1 MRFFLIH
8 FILQPQIIRDHRD
21 ELTVRRL
28 STIVLNGVAEIT
40 VEGIHVASVPCDLN
54 GVADST
60 LDRPLSTYNYANLRF
75 LHMEGVRLDV
85 NDDRCYQIL
94 LAGGEENMPLE

>member
-8 FILQPQIIRDHRD
+8 FILQPQIIRDHGN
-21 ELTVRRL
+21 ELAVRRF
-28 STIVLNGVAEIT
+28 SAVVLDGVAEVG
-40 VEGIHVASVPCDLN
+40 VERIDVASVQCDLN
-54 GVADST
+54 GEADGT